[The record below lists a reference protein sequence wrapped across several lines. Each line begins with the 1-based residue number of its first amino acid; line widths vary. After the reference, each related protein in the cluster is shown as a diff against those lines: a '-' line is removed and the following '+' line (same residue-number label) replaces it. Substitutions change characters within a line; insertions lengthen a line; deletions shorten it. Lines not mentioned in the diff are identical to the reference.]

1 MFSNFLLKY
10 SSQTFKQQQQ
20 PVHVF
25 QTAAQSILQ
34 DLGLVWIEGGVEGSR
49 VVLAENRLIL
59 GQLYSTP
66 PQSKQTIM

>member
-1 MFSNFLLKY
+1 MFLNSLLKY

-34 DLGLVWIEGGVEGSR
+34 DLGPIWIEGSR

>member
-1 MFSNFLLKY
+1 MFLNSLLKY

-34 DLGLVWIEGGVEGSR
+34 DLGHIWIEGSR

-66 PQSKQTIM
+66 PQSDRIIM

>member
-1 MFSNFLLKY
+1 MFFNSILKY

-34 DLGLVWIEGGVEGSR
+34 DLGPIWIEGEGRGS
-49 VVLAENRLIL
+49 
-59 GQLYSTP
+59 GG
-66 PQSKQTIM
+66 K